1 MQLRKINRLLV
12 FLKKKKYVIDKCIKI
27 ILKNMPLN
35 MESILSFKPVIYT
48 GKL

>member
-12 FLKKKKYVIDKCIKI
+12 FLKKKIDKCIKI
-27 ILKNMPLN
+27 ILKNMPIN

>member
-12 FLKKKKYVIDKCIKI
+12 FLKKKYVIDKCIKI
-27 ILKNMPLN
+27 ILKNLPIN